1 MPTPAYQVRHIG
13 LAEGLDNMRVFSILQ
28 DRNDVMWIATKNGVN
43 RYNGCVM
50 KVYQLSSDRVY
61 SNAAGR
67 IFSLRQ
73 DGDTLYAYDNKGNIY
88 RYSSAW
94 DHFEHVVSLSKWF
107 RDYLK
112 LNDLYIDRH
121 HRLWLAT
128 RNGLYCYDHGHVSL
142 AGPTQEVNVI
152 TADNHGRLFIAT
164 ASAVLVQFGKRWKT
178 LSGLEGMEAQS
189 LYFDAPAQRLW
200 VGSLVQGIR
209 VYDFKAHRVDVAIT
223 QPQIQHPVRAITP
236 LGQETMLVGV
246 DGEGV
251 YAFDRRKLQGRL
263 LFNVSDDTRNALGGN
278 GIYAVVVDCQHNI
291 WVGSYTGG
299 VDLAMPRW
307 SGYQLFR
314 HEYKDSNSLLD
325 NGVNAVCATADGTLW
340 FGTNLGLSAY
350 HPASGRW
357 THSLQGRVVVA
368 LCPSG
373 NGGVWAGTYGN
384 GVFAVNVAG
393 TATAT
398 YSRSL
403 GNLSAEY
410 ITSLACDHLG
420 HLWVGAIDGSLS
432 CIVNGKAHDLPIRE
446 VECLT
451 AIDGDRR

>member
-1 MPTPAYQVRHIG
+1 MPAPAYQVRHIG

-50 KVYQLSSDRVY
+50 KAYRLSSDRVY

-107 RDYLK
+107 RGYLK

-128 RNGLYCYDHGHVSL
+128 RDGLYCYDHGHVSL

-152 TADNHGRLFIAT
+152 TADDHGRLFIAT
-164 ASAVLVQFGKRWKT
+164 ASAVLAQFGKRWKT

-209 VYDFKAHRVDVAIT
+209 VYDLKTHRVDVVS
-223 QPQIQHPVRAITP
+223 HPWDKRRCSWVSTEKASTLLTVGNYRADCCSMCQTIRATHWAVTVSTP
-236 LGQETMLVGV
+236 SSWTANTTFGWAATRVAWTWPCHVGR
-246 DGEGV
+246 DISC
-251 YAFDRRKLQGRL
+251 
-263 LFNVSDDTRNALGGN
+263 SDMSTR
-278 GIYAVVVDCQHNI
+278 
-291 WVGSYTGG
+291 
-299 VDLAMPRW
+299 
-307 SGYQLFR
+307 
-314 HEYKDSNSLLD
+314 
-325 NGVNAVCATADGTLW
+325 
-340 FGTNLGLSAY
+340 
-350 HPASGRW
+350 
-357 THSLQGRVVVA
+357 
-368 LCPSG
+368 
-373 NGGVWAGTYGN
+373 
-384 GVFAVNVAG
+384 
-393 TATAT
+393 TAT
-398 YSRSL
+398 
-403 GNLSAEY
+403 
-410 ITSLACDHLG
+410 H
-420 HLWVGAIDGSLS
+420 
-432 CIVNGKAHDLPIRE
+432 
-446 VECLT
+446 
-451 AIDGDRR
+451 